1 MDGSSFS
8 DAAMPFAAELAEEL
22 SLEVSLVRVISTG
35 GPLTWTLAEVGYVEL
50 IPEVLTAAVEHLSIT
65 TAS

>member
-1 MDGSSFS
+1 
-8 DAAMPFAAELAEEL
+8 MPFAAELAEEL
-22 SLEVSLVRVISTG
+22 SLEVSLVRVINTG
-35 GPLTWTLAEVGYVEL
+35 GPLTRTLAEVGYVEL